1 MPRHEQIR
9 CRYAH
14 CDDDVPDGWAVY
26 PLDGW
31 HGAKGYVLWSEHM
44 TNGRAKGAQFER
56 DVARMCHSSLGFDAK
71 RDLEQYRSGDRGDLI
86 GVPGWVIEC
95 KRYASGSTY
104 RDEWWAQVT
113 KAADAAM
120 CEPVLI
126 YKFDRQPVRCV
137 VFLSAINPDYWGKDD
152 VATVSFDTWCM
163 IVREGLTDEDR
174 RPNDPRG
181 VSQPIVRG
189 NGAA

>member
-1 MPRHEQIR
+1 
-9 CRYAH
+9 
-14 CDDDVPDGWAVY
+14 
-26 PLDGW
+26 
-31 HGAKGYVLWSEHM
+31 M

-56 DVARMCHSSLGFDAK
+56 DVARMCYEHLGFEAK

-104 RDEWWAQVT
+104 KQDWWRQVT

-126 YKFDRQPVRCV
+126 YKYDRQSIRCV
-137 VFLSAINPDYWGKDD
+137 VFLSSINPEYWGKADT
-152 VATVSFDTWCM
+152 AEVSFETWCM
-163 IVREGLTDEDR
+163 IVREGLTDEQHR
-174 RPNDPRG
+174 QHEYSRVQQSAG
-181 VSQPIVRG
+181 QI
-189 NGAA
+189 NGTT

>member
-1 MPRHEQIR
+1 
-9 CRYAH
+9 
-14 CDDDVPDGWAVY
+14 
-26 PLDGW
+26 
-31 HGAKGYVLWSEHM
+31 M

-56 DVARMCHSSLGFDAK
+56 DVARMCYDSLGFEAK

-95 KRYASGSTY
+95 KRYASGHSY
-104 RDEWWAQVT
+104 REEWWQQVI

-126 YKFDRQPVRCV
+126 YKFDRQPIRCV
-137 VFLSAINPDYWGKDD
+137 VFLSAINPHFWGKADT
-152 VATVSFDTWCM
+152 ATISFETWCM

-174 RPNDPRG
+174 RTNEHGRVP
-181 VSQPIVRG
+181 QPIV
-189 NGAA
+189 NGHGPA

>member
-1 MPRHEQIR
+1 
-9 CRYAH
+9 
-14 CDDDVPDGWAVY
+14 
-26 PLDGW
+26 
-31 HGAKGYVLWSEHM
+31 M

-56 DVARMCHSSLGFDAK
+56 DVARMCHLSLGFDAK

-95 KRYASGSTY
+95 KRYASGHTH
-104 RDEWWAQVT
+104 RDEWWQQVV

-137 VFLSAINPDYWGKDD
+137 VFLSAINPDYWGKED
-152 VATVSFDTWCM
+152 VATIDFETWCM
-163 IVREGLTDEDR
+163 IVREGLADER
-174 RPNDPRG
+174 RNEYDFSG
-181 VSQPIVRG
+181 VPDAAVGG
-189 NGAA
+189 NGSA

>member
-1 MPRHEQIR
+1 MIV

-14 CDDDVPDGWAVY
+14 RDDEVPVGREVY
-26 PLDGW
+26 PLGGW
-31 HGAKGYVLWSEHM
+31 HGAKGYVLWSEDM

-56 DVARMCHSSLGFDAK
+56 TIANMCRDSLGYEAK

-104 RDEWWAQVT
+104 RDDWWRQVT
-113 KAADAAM
+113 KAADVAM

-126 YKFDRQPVRCV
+126 YKYDRQPIRCV
-137 VFLSAINPDYWGKDD
+137 VFLSAINPDFWGKADT
-152 VATVSFDTWCM
+152 ATVSFDTWCM
-163 IVREGLTDEDR
+163 IVREGLTDEER
-174 RPNDPRG
+174 SRHEHGRVP
-181 VSQPIVRG
+181 QPIG
-189 NGAA
+189 HGDSHA